1 MWGAGREAQWQSRG
15 IKRRAILCRVIRNVV
30 MAATRSSSPDRRGRG
45 IDYSIALVERVS
57 TFFIVLIGFEW
68 VRPRLTPGT

>member
-1 MWGAGREAQWQSRG
+1 VLEVKRNGRVEELSVEPFCAG
-15 IKRRAILCRVIRNVV
+15 VIRNVV
-30 MAATRSSSPDRRGRG
+30 MAATRSSSPDRHGRG